1 MREDDFLTMGN
12 IIGNSKVSFKNPI
25 FYAKISHFFF
35 QGLASQPPKDLNSLL
50 VEIRVPEDIETSP
63 WAKQFREYLST
74 LNQPEKEAMFDFVLV
89 CNVLRI
95 KESEVKQLSR
105 GMKWRLTELN
115 KDRRELLQMVGVSF
129 FGQNCDTPIP
139 LSNQVLH
146 NELCSKLSQIDA
158 MSDDD
163 LSDTYELVWQARCD
177 YRVWKGGLNAAYIN
191 FVSGKPGP
199 PLTAVLMS
207 IM

>member
-1 MREDDFLTMGN
+1 MLGHPVL
-12 IIGNSKVSFKNPI
+12 KI
-25 FYAKISHFFF
+25 FHF

-115 KDRRELLQMVGVSF
+115 KDLPDQDLLPNLQPTLNTSF
-129 FGQNCDTPIP
+129 FLFC
-139 LSNQVLH
+139 H
-146 NELCSKLSQIDA
+146 NLIYTLLFLCPF
-158 MSDDD
+158 
-163 LSDTYELVWQARCD
+163 Y
-177 YRVWKGGLNAAYIN
+177 
-191 FVSGKPGP
+191 
-199 PLTAVLMS
+199 
-207 IM
+207 